1 MQLALI
7 CHTCN
12 DDAYE
17 ITCLPRYF
25 PESVCTGVYGVRY
38 SLFYYLLLEALMQH
52 DEYRSFA
59 DFHT

>member
-17 ITCLPRYF
+17 ITCLSHDF

-38 SLFYYLLLEALMQH
+38 ILSLLLFTLGSMLSAGIQL
-52 DEYRSFA
+52 A
-59 DFHT
+59 